1 MLYDF
6 DRKDITHF
14 LAAGYAPKYSHDL
27 GYHLCKVVPLENGKI
42 RNCIYHLT
50 LEGYL
55 FALQEN

>member
-6 DRKDITHF
+6 ERKDIAQF
-14 LAAGYAPKYSHDL
+14 LAAGYAPKYNLEL
-27 GYHLCKVVPLENGKI
+27 GYHLCKMVPLENGKI
-42 RNCIYHLT
+42 RNCILRLT